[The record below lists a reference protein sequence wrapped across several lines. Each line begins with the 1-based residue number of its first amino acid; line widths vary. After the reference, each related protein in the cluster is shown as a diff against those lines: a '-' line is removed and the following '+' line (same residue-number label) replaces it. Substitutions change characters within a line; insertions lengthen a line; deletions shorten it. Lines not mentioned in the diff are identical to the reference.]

1 MAIGFASTIPYAI
14 KKQIAPTIMTSTTVD
29 STTICSA
36 TLGMDQFICSI
47 ECTTGE
53 MVYNVV
59 GGTASPTVGSH
70 IYEKEVHTFLVKK
83 NSLNPNGIVSI
94 FGLTTTAQ
102 YQAWIF
108 E

>member
-1 MAIGFASTIPYAI
+1 MNSFIVPVPYTIR
-14 KKQIAPTIMTSTTVD
+14 KQYAPTIMTSTGVD
-29 STTICSA
+29 STTICAQSV
-36 TLGMDQFICSI
+36 GRDSYVVSI

-53 MVYNVV
+53 MVYNAV

-70 IYEKEVHTFLVKK
+70 IYEKEVHTFLVVK
-83 NSLNPNGIVSI
+83 NDLNPTGCVSL
-94 FGLTTTAQ
+94 FGTSTTAQ